1 MAEAPLI
8 SEDYRKMQH
17 RTSQGFHVMVERQN
31 ASGAPA
37 PHTGRT

>member
-8 SEDYRKMQH
+8 SEGYRKMQD
-17 RTSQGFHVMVERQN
+17 RTPQGFYVMVERPN